1 MRFLVRAVRLRR
13 PLVPQRQFASAFA
26 SISAVKPLSGEYF
39 TCLLYT
45 SDAADDLLCVD
56 LGGRRIIKKK
66 NNIKLSNSRLL
77 KMTNTLYDE
86 CKLNDID
93 YRLVLAII
101 KVESNFRHNITSR
114 DGSKGLMQLKP
125 SLAKFIA
132 KNNGI
137 DYKSSKD
144 LQEPDKNIRI
154 GTFHISKLIDDFE
167 NIHQALFAY
176 NVGQKKAKGKIFEED
191 EPLTPFTKKVMKEY
205 RKNISIL
212 PEQ

>member
-1 MRFLVRAVRLRR
+1 MNTLMEKRR
-13 PLVPQRQFASAFA
+13 KYVFVFIPLLIGFVLFSTHFASKAF
-26 SISAVKPLSGEYF
+26 
-39 TCLLYT
+39 CN
-45 SDAADDLLCVD
+45 SDSHKEMVINEIVNFL
-56 LGGRRIIKKK
+56 KK